1 MRTRTQLLENLLN
14 YSSSLEDIENQLKVY
29 PWDTPK
35 ELVVLDSKKL
45 SFLLERYLNKEITS
59 SELEHWANLVEI
71 REDIGFPE
79 NEKTTLSSIV
89 FELANPVL
97 FGGLSEQSVGV
108 MLGKI
113 KQAFS

>member
-1 MRTRTQLLENLLN
+1 MKTRTQLLESLLN
-14 YSSSLEDIENQLKVY
+14 YSYSLEDIEDGLKMY

-59 SELEHWANLVEI
+59 SEAERWANLVEI

-79 NEKTTLSSIV
+79 NEKVLVSSII